1 MLELNI
7 DTHDYITG
15 GTVFK
20 RTAVRGIIRKGDKYL
35 MIHSKYGD
43 HKFPGGG
50 SKAGESLEDTLLR
63 EVQEETGCLVR
74 KESIRE
80 GLLVHEKRKG
90 DPEDMMDMDSY
101 YFFCDIEEKT
111 GDRNLDDY
119 EAEYDYRVCWM
130 SLEEA
135 ISKNESVKDSKPIP
149 WIERETMVMKELLKL

>member
-1 MLELNI
+1 
-7 DTHDYITG
+7 
-15 GTVFK
+15 
-20 RTAVRGIIRKGDKYL
+20 
-35 MIHSKYGD
+35 
-43 HKFPGGG
+43 
-50 SKAGESLEDTLLR
+50 
-63 EVQEETGCLVR
+63 
-74 KESIRE
+74 
-80 GLLVHEKRKG
+80 
-90 DPEDMMDMDSY
+90 MMDMDSY